1 MIVDIPVPN
10 YEVQILPAA
19 TYWFAAVGKSDGRG
33 RHCTVLPTVD
43 ERVKFEDP
51 VCAAAH
57 ARENYIELIDQ
68 ARHVFPF

>member
-10 YEVQILPAA
+10 YDVQILPAA
-19 TYWFAAVGKSDGRG
+19 AYWFAAVRKSNGRG

-51 VCAAAH
+51 VRAAAH
-57 ARENYIELIDQ
+57 ARENYTELVDRT
-68 ARHVFPF
+68 RHVFPF